1 MGLINKMGTNE
12 NPKTISRNKILAK
25 KRRKKPSTDE
35 INNKSEQ
42 RCRKET
48 ILN

>member
-25 KRRKKPSTDE
+25 KQRKKPSTDE
-35 INNKSEQ
+35 INNKSE
-42 RCRKET
+42 RDVGKK
-48 ILN
+48 LY